1 MIEITNQDIFGKVVA
16 DALVVVGQRNDLP
29 EADRTR
35 CINAI
40 AKAAVRIETSG
51 CFMEFDAG
59 EDLLLIWSDSNEIY
73 EINSDDRCQC
83 KAQEHDIVCWHRVAK
98 RLLERYNEAMVE
110 AFLKNAGLRRVAV
123 HAALEGETI

>member
-29 EADRTR
+29 KSDRTR
-35 CINAI
+35 CVNAI
-40 AKAAVRIETSG
+40 AKAAARIETSG
-51 CFMEFDAG
+51 CFMDFNVG

-73 EINSDDRCQC
+73 EIAGDGRCQC
-83 KAQEHDIVCWHRVAK
+83 KAQANDVMCWHRVAK

-123 HAALEGETI
+123 HSALEGLK